1 MSEEQ
6 IAFHVSYALVESAD
20 GEDPTAVASELLRA
34 ERVLAASRGS
44 DGGEAVFLIPVTERG
59 AVVSL
64 DADDR
69 LRFDLSALALQ
80 QMFDDAGLT
89 LQFGASD
96 DALEEVDQEL
106 DEQFGA
112 AFEQLDDPAAASED
126 LGGFGMPDSV
136 DDTGFAVQP
145 VTVAEFSRRGPWGAR
160 ITAQIIGADVEYVET
175 ETWSLYRYATGGMH
189 LAVSSGRADHP
200 IIEVNLPE
208 HGEAWIE
215 VTADGRTGM
224 FWPNIERFTQ
234 PLLDVDTIA
243 VPQSAELYRRMLLEA
258 DGTGDELRGLRLGVA
273 LDIDAAVRACAPE
286 ALGGTVGE
294 LERIRAFVAAFGVP
308 ASLVAAGIDG
318 NGAGQRYA
326 PRGWPR
332 TVIDLAV
339 GGVAELTAL
348 TRRERPL
355 ARAARFLGERPALG
369 AAISVAELTT
379 GAAAARSRSAATRGI
394 GVLMVCDAI
403 FDLAIW
409 VRRSR
414 ERSRTRGH

>member
-6 IAFHVSYALVESAD
+6 IAFHVSYALVESAE

-44 DGGEAVFLIPVTERG
+44 DGGDAVFLIPVTESG

-80 QMFDDAGLT
+80 QMFDNAGLT
-89 LQFGASD
+89 LHLGASD

-112 AFEQLDDPAAASED
+112 AFEQLEDPAAASED
-126 LGGFGMPDSV
+126 LGGFGMPDS
-136 DDTGFAVQP
+136 DDDGFAVQP

-160 ITAQIIGADVEYVET
+160 ITAQITGADVEYVET

-224 FWPNIERFTQ
+224 FWPNVERFTQ

-294 LERIRAFVAAFGVP
+294 LERIGAFVAAFGVP

-355 ARAARFLGERPALG
+355 ARAARFLRERPALG
-369 AAISVAELTT
+369 AAISVAELTA
-379 GAAAARSRSAATRGI
+379 GVAAARSRSAATRGI
-394 GVLMVCDAI
+394 GALMVCDAI

-414 ERSRTRGH
+414 GRSRGH